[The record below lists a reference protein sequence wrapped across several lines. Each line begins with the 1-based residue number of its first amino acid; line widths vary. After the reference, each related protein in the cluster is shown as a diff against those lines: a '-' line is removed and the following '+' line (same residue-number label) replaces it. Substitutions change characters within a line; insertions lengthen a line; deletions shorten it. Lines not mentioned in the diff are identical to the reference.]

1 MTEKNPIYASRKER
15 ADSGNESQSHM
26 MLSYFCTVSEELEVC
41 ERLPLR
47 HTRGGCAPCLPNKQ
61 RKGAEALQ
69 TAALFLLGGL
79 SSWNTLHAGFR
90 GNLKQLSWGGGR
102 FPQWRRVSPRQT

>member
-26 MLSYFCTVSEELEVC
+26 MLSYFCTMSEELEVC

-47 HTRGGCAPCLPNKQ
+47 HTRGGCAPCLPNEQ
-61 RKGAEALQ
+61 RKGTEALQ

-79 SSWNTLHAGFR
+79 SSWNTLHFKFQGK
-90 GNLKQLSWGGGR
+90 L
-102 FPQWRRVSPRQT
+102 